1 MKKDQSAE
9 ERRKVQVPTTLY
21 LGLELSN
28 TKWKLAFSNGS
39 KNRFNSGRFCQA
51 LPWSYWIIHIL

>member
-1 MKKDQSAE
+1 MKKNQSAE
-9 ERRKVQVPTTLY
+9 GKRTIQASTTLY
-21 LGLELSN
+21 LALELSN